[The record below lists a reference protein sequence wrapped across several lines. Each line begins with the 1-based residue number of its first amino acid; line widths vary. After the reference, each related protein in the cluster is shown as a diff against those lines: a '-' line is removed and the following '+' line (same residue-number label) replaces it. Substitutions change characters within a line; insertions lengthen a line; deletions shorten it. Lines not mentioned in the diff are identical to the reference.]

1 MIKFCVADSAPV
13 ITFGI
18 HSYFKNH
25 SQIACVSLAKNIDYL
40 LQELQAKEI
49 QILLLDIELE
59 GFSSLRDLKKIVSEY
74 PKLKIILFTNAVEK
88 GYTQT
93 ALKIGA
99 VANVSK
105 KSSLASLEK
114 TLLDVAHE
122 TNHLKKINATAV
134 QEKKSERLYKKLSNR
149 EIEVLRYLSNGK
161 KNKEIAHLLAID
173 EKTISTYKL
182 RLLTKLN
189 VTNLV
194 DLLQKAKDLEII

>member
-1 MIKFCVADSAPV
+1 
-13 ITFGI
+13 
-18 HSYFKNH
+18 
-25 SQIACVSLAKNIDYL
+25 
-40 LQELQAKEI
+40 
-49 QILLLDIELE
+49 LDIELE

-74 PKLKIILFTNAVEK
+74 PKLKIILFTNAAEK

-93 ALKIGA
+93 AQKIGA

-134 QEKKSERLYKKLSNR
+134 QEKKSERLFKKLSNR

>member
-74 PKLKIILFTNAVEK
+74 PKLKIILFTNAAEK
-88 GYTQT
+88 GYEKLTKFFDRNQVVIN
-93 ALKIGA
+93 LP
-99 VANVSK
+99 SK
-105 KSSLASLEK
+105 KDFGEMTREEILQWKK
-114 TLLDVAHE
+114 TL
-122 TNHLKKINATAV
+122 
-134 QEKKSERLYKKLSNR
+134 
-149 EIEVLRYLSNGK
+149 
-161 KNKEIAHLLAID
+161 
-173 EKTISTYKL
+173 
-182 RLLTKLN
+182 
-189 VTNLV
+189 
-194 DLLQKAKDLEII
+194 